1 MAGYNGWKNR
11 QTWNIALWLGND
23 EPYCNDAIRQVSV
36 IGKKPTIA
44 QTRLIVNEV
53 FDEMT
58 PDGVSTLDEAI
69 DWKAIS
75 ELLEE
80 MLPIKS

>member
-11 QTWNIALWLGND
+11 QTWNISLWLGND
-23 EPYCNDAIRQVSV
+23 EPYCNDAIRKVSV

>member
-11 QTWNIALWLGND
+11 QTWNISLWLGND
-23 EPYCNDAIRQVSV
+23 EGNYNHATRLVGV
-36 IGKKPTIA
+36 IGKRPTIA
-44 QTRLIVNEV
+44 QTRVIIGEV

-69 DWKAIS
+69 DFSAIA
-75 ELLEE
+75 EVLKE

>member
-11 QTWNIALWLGND
+11 ETWNIALWLGND
-23 EPYCNDAIRQVSV
+23 EPYCNDAIQMVSV
-36 IGKKPTIA
+36 IGKKPTTDQARI
-44 QTRLIVNEV
+44 IVNEV

-58 PDGVSTLDEAI
+58 PDGVSTLDSRI

-75 ELLEE
+75 ELLEG